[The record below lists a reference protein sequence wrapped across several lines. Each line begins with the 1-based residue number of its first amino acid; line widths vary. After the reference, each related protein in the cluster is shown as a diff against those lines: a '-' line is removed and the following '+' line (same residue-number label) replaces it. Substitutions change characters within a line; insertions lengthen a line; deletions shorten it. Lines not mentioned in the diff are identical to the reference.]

1 MSPMSGYRVM
11 ATKKKKTAR
20 KDLRTAPSNIK
31 QREGRGDSKA
41 KLNKKS
47 KLDGMST
54 MEWIKKKTEKVGDPK
69 SKDARIRKVNA
80 NWDSTTQQ
88 KKKATKKKVARRKYK

>member
-1 MSPMSGYRVM
+1 M
-11 ATKKKKTAR
+11 AAKKKKTAR
-20 KDLRTAPSNIK
+20 KELRTAPSNIK
-31 QREGRGDSKA
+31 QREGRGYSKA
-41 KLNKKS
+41 QLNKKS

-80 NWDSTTQQ
+80 NWDSATQQ
-88 KKKATKKKVARRKYK
+88 KKKVTKKKVARRKYK

>member
-1 MSPMSGYRVM
+1 
-11 ATKKKKTAR
+11 
-20 KDLRTAPSNIK
+20 
-31 QREGRGDSKA
+31 
-41 KLNKKS
+41 
-47 KLDGMST
+47 MST

-69 SKDARIRKVNA
+69 NKDARIRKANT